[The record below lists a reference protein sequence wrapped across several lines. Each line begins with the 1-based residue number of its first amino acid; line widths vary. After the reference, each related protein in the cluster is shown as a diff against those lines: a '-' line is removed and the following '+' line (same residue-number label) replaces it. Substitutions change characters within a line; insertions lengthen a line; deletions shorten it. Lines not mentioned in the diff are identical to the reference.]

1 MSDQGPQFYYNVA
14 THQVEEGKVSGWTD
28 RMGPYPT
35 REAAAKALDTAAAR
49 VQRWQA
55 EDAEDE
61 AGR

>member
-1 MSDQGPQFYYNVA
+1 MSDQAQQFYYNVS
-14 THQVEEGKVSGWTD
+14 THQVEEGKVSEWTD

-55 EDAEDE
+55 EDAEED